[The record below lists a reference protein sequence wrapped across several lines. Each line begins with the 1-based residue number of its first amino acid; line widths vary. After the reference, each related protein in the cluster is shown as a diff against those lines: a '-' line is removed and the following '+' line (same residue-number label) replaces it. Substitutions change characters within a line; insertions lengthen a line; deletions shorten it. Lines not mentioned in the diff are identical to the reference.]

1 MPRVKK
7 VAINENPQSEAPV
20 NPVPAAELAEPKK
33 RASRA
38 KTKPTRD
45 ELIKMLS
52 DSSNE
57 IKQII
62 QELKEDE
69 TRINGMGLKKLPELV
84 KETIQNMEEDKQE
97 IDDKYKE
104 LMECPDKTE

>member
-7 VAINENPQSEAPV
+7 VAINENPQNE
-20 NPVPAAELAEPKK
+20 VPSAEPGPKK

-38 KTKPTRD
+38 KAKPTRE
-45 ELIKMLS
+45 ELIKMLL

-69 TRINGMGLKKLPELV
+69 TRIQTLSLKKVPELL

-104 LMECPDKTE
+104 LMECPESKSE